1 MTGRWGFYLYNGF
14 PESGKTWKARDR
26 ATERARET
34 GAPILVIMRERD
46 DDNFKDIPE
55 ARSIEEACRRVW
67 EEGQHTRIKAET
79 PLEVNQLCGVA
90 RDQRN
95 VILIID
101 GLWDCLKGQ
110 FPQPNVNELVRAG
123 RHYDVDLHGTS
134 QVLGDFAKVA
144 KSCALE
150 VYQFL
155 ETDGDDLLQLEK
167 RFGFKPEEVRALPKR
182 KFLFWSRTELW
193 AKNAASQ
200 KKNLAENL
208 KKSKTPPPA
217 GPPPKSSR
225 KP

>member
-1 MTGRWGFYLYNGF
+1 MSGRWGFYLYNGF
-14 PESGKTWKARDR
+14 PESGKTWKARER
-26 ATERARET
+26 ATQRSRET
-34 GAPILVIMRERD
+34 GAPVLVIMRERD

-55 ARSIEEACRRVW
+55 AASIEEACRRIW
-67 EEGQHTRIKAET
+67 EEGKHTRIKAET

-90 RDQRN
+90 RDQQN

-101 GLWDCLKGQ
+101 GIWDCLKGQ

-123 RHYDVDLHGTS
+123 RHYNVDLHGTS

-155 ETDGDDLLQLEK
+155 ETDGDDLLQLQK
-167 RFGFKPEEVRALPKR
+167 RFGFEPAQVRALPRR
-182 KFLFWSRTELW
+182 KFLFWSRTEIYE
-193 AKNAASQ
+193 
-200 KKNLAENL
+200 KNLAISR
-208 KKSKTPPPA
+208 KKIKTPPPA
-217 GPPPKSSR
+217 GTPPKSAP